1 VALIFAFSS
10 CKTYTHSPYTY
21 TGRVVDRRGRRVSDA
36 SVIGWAFGPTRQE
49 FSSIDG
55 EVASD
60 GTFELP
66 SEYKL
71 DEIEA
76 VSKGAKQ
83 QVRLKHPNLTGNVL
97 VLPQCA

>member
-1 VALIFAFSS
+1 VALLLAFSS
-10 CKTYTHSPYTY
+10 CQTYTGYPYTY
-21 TGRVVDRRGRRVSDA
+21 SGRVVDRRWRPVSDA
-36 SVIGWAFGPTRQE
+36 SVIGWTFGPTREE
-49 FSSIDG
+49 FSCIGG

-76 VSKGAKQ
+76 VSKGANRE
-83 QVRLKHPNLTGNVL
+83 VRLKHPNLNGNVL
-97 VLPQCA
+97 VLPQ